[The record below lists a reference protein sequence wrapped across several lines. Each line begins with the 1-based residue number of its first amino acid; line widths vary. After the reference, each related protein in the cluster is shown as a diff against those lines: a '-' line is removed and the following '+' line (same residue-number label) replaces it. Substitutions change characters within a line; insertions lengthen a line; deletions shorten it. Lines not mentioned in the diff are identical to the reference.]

1 MKITAYHQLKQDLR
15 EDSPLRQVSPKIET
29 GRELI
34 EQFQRAKLPRVIPL
48 NITLAEIERFL
59 LMRAMEMTE
68 GNITQAGEL
77 LGLQRTTMAS
87 KLSLYGIRRHGRAEV
102 GDASGRHAASG
113 LTPKLK

>member
-48 NITLAEIERFL
+48 NVTLAEIERFL
-59 LMRAMEMTE
+59 LMRAMEMTQ

-77 LGLQRTTMAS
+77 LGLQRTTMCS
-87 KLSLYGIRRHGRAEV
+87 KLSLYKIRGHGRPDV
-102 GDASGRHAASG
+102 SDAGGGRGTSG
-113 LTPKLK
+113 LAPKLK